1 MKKLLLMITILFNQA
16 SAQSIEQYI
25 DSLFSKFNDYSGVA
39 IGIFHNGEIIFSK
52 GYGLADIE
60 KRIPI
65 TDSTNFRLASVT
77 KQFTATSVLILQ
89 EQGKLNL
96 NDKIVKYF
104 PCLDR
109 YASEV
114 TIKNLLTHTSGLPDY
129 EDFEETIPDRQLKD
143 LDVLDILCKQDSLY
157 FPSGTKYKYS
167 NSGYALLAL
176 IVEKVS
182 EKSFAEFVRE
192 NIFSKLGM
200 KNSVA
205 FEKGISEVKNRAFG
219 YAIIDGNLKFNDQSK
234 TSAVLGDGGIYSSVR
249 DMFLWDKALYTE
261 NILSRKTLD
270 EVFNPKIQAEMPD
283 VYYGYGWRIDSFRN
297 MKRIYHTGSTCGFSN
312 AFVRV
317 PQVNLSII
325 VLMNQRD
332 LPALVYANKILE
344 YCSSIISRN

>member
-1 MKKLLLMITILFNQA
+1 MKKLLLMITILFSQA
-16 SAQSIEQYI
+16 SAQSIEKFV
-25 DSLFSKFNDYSGVA
+25 DSLFTKFNENSGAAAGV
-39 IGIFHNGEIIFSK
+39 FYNGQIIFSK
-52 GYGLADIE
+52 GYGFADIE

-77 KQFTATSVLILQ
+77 KQFTATSIMILALQ
-89 EQGKLNL
+89 EKLNFD
-96 NDKIVKYF
+96 DKIIKYF
-104 PCLDR
+104 PCLNR
-109 YASEV
+109 YANEV

-129 EDFEETIPDRQLKD
+129 EDFEESITDRQLND
-143 LDVLDILCKQDSLY
+143 LDVLEILCKQDSLY

-182 EKSFAEFVRE
+182 GESFAEFVRE

-205 FEKGISEVKNRAFG
+205 YEKGISEVKNRAYG
-219 YAIIDGNLKFNDQSK
+219 YAVIDGNLKFNDQSK

-249 DMFLWDKALYTE
+249 DMFLWDQSLYSE
-261 NILSRKTLD
+261 NILPRKALD
-270 EVFNPKIQAEMPD
+270 EAFNPKVQAEIPD

-317 PQVNLSII
+317 PKLNLSVI

-332 LPALVYANKILE
+332 LPALIYANKILE
-344 YCSSIISRN
+344 YCSSIISHN